1 MSSIEK
7 MITEIED
14 YIDNCKTQPL
24 SNTKIIVNRD
34 EITELLTELRL
45 KVPTEIEKYKRII
58 EKRENIL
65 GEAKDTAKQLVDE
78 AKVYTEQLV
87 NEHQIMQQAYAQANA
102 IVVQAQEEAQRM
114 LNQAYED
121 AENIRLGAIDYT
133 DEMLGTMQSL
143 LENTVETTKIK
154 YDSLI
159 SALSKDLEIVAN
171 NRKELHPQPEV
182 TEATTTTENEAEEKD
197 ENEYDATEDGMIEE

>member
-34 EITELLTELRL
+34 EITELLSELRI
-45 KVPTEIEKYKRII
+45 KTPDEINKYKKVIGNRD
-58 EKRENIL
+58 KIL
-65 GEAKDTAKQLVDE
+65 EEAKETAKKIVDE

-102 IVVQAQEEAQRM
+102 IVMQAQEEAQKM

-154 YDSLI
+154 YESLI
-159 SALSKDLEIVAN
+159 TALSKDLEIVAN
-171 NRKELHPQPEV
+171 NRQELHPQPEE
-182 TEATTTTENEAEEKD
+182 TESVEAEPQSEEKND
-197 ENEYDATEDGMIEE
+197 EDSNDDGMIEE

>member
-34 EITELLTELRL
+34 EITELLSELRI
-45 KVPTEIEKYKRII
+45 KTPDEINKYKKVIGNRD
-58 EKRENIL
+58 KIL
-65 GEAKDTAKQLVDE
+65 EEAKETAKKIVDE

-102 IVVQAQEEAQRM
+102 IVMQAQEEAQKM

-154 YDSLI
+154 YESLI
-159 SALSKDLEIVAN
+159 TALSKDLEIVAN
-171 NRKELHPQPEV
+171 NRQELHPQPE
-182 TEATTTTENEAEEKD
+182 EAESVEVEPQSEEKND
-197 ENEYDATEDGMIEE
+197 EDSNDDGMIEE

>member
-34 EITELLTELRL
+34 EITELLSELRI
-45 KVPTEIEKYKRII
+45 KTPDEINKYKKVIGNRD
-58 EKRENIL
+58 KIL
-65 GEAKDTAKQLVDE
+65 EEAKETAKKIVDE

-102 IVVQAQEEAQRM
+102 IVMQAQEEAQKM

-154 YDSLI
+154 YESLI
-159 SALSKDLEIVAN
+159 NALSKDLEIVAN
-171 NRKELHPQPEV
+171 NRQELHPQPEE
-182 TEATTTTENEAEEKD
+182 TESVEDEPQSEEKKD
-197 ENEYDATEDGMIEE
+197 EDSSDDGMIEE

>member
-34 EITELLTELRL
+34 EITELLSELRI
-45 KVPTEIEKYKRII
+45 KTPDEINKYKKVIGNRD
-58 EKRENIL
+58 KIL
-65 GEAKDTAKQLVDE
+65 EEAKETAKKIVDE

-102 IVVQAQEEAQRM
+102 IVMQAQEEAQKM

-154 YDSLI
+154 YESLI
-159 SALSKDLEIVAN
+159 TALSKDLEIVAN
-171 NRKELHPQPEV
+171 NRQELHPQPE
-182 TEATTTTENEAEEKD
+182 EAESVEAEPQSEEKND
-197 ENEYDATEDGMIEE
+197 EDSIDDGMIEE

>member
-182 TEATTTTENEAEEKD
+182 TETTTTTENEAEEKD

>member
-34 EITELLTELRL
+34 EITELLSELRI
-45 KVPTEIEKYKRII
+45 KTPDEINKYKKVIGNRD
-58 EKRENIL
+58 KIL
-65 GEAKDTAKQLVDE
+65 EEAKETAKKIVDE

-102 IVVQAQEEAQRM
+102 IVMQAQEEAQKM

-154 YDSLI
+154 YESLI
-159 SALSKDLEIVAN
+159 TALSKDLEIVAN
-171 NRKELHPQPEV
+171 NRQELHPQPEE
-182 TEATTTTENEAEEKD
+182 TERVEAEPQSEEKND
-197 ENEYDATEDGMIEE
+197 EDSNDDGMIEE